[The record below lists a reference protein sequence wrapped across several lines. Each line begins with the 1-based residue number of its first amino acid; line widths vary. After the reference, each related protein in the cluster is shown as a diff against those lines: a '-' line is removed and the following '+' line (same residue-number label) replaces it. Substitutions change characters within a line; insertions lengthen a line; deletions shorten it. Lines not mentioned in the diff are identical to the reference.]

1 MTAVSTTNR
10 VFNFDEEFTFE
21 ETMPPIKNIKDI
33 GMYED
38 IVLWATNDGH
48 LIFTE
53 NNEIT
58 YKYFLSGPLKKVF
71 MLNKDEVFLVYERSK
86 TFLFNRKKY
95 LNWKKNYFDIQVLYY
110 EPESKLICY

>member
-21 ETMPPIKNIKDI
+21 ETMPPIKNVKDI

-38 IVLWATNDGH
+38 IKLWATNDGH

-53 NNEIT
+53 NNEI
-58 YKYFLSGPLKKVF
+58 
-71 MLNKDEVFLVYERSK
+71 
-86 TFLFNRKKY
+86 
-95 LNWKKNYFDIQVLYY
+95 
-110 EPESKLICY
+110 